1 MDNPQPYGKSWW
13 RSLDDVFSILLMVAI
28 AVVLAL
34 QVFCRFVL
42 NYSLGWTDE
51 LAGILFGWLIFFA
64 AATLLK
70 RQSHMGMRLIWGLSE
85 KGNQVLDVIVEVV
98 CGAFYVTILVGAW
111 DLLVQAQNFVTP
123 ALEIPGQVKYAI
135 IPVAAVYLVARTGI
149 RIWQVV
155 RGPRPDWLKE

>member
-1 MDNPQPYGKSWW
+1 M
-13 RSLDDVFSILLMVAI
+13 VTITVILS
-28 AVVLAL
+28 L

-64 AATLLK
+64 APTLLK

-85 KGNQVLDVIVEVV
+85 RGNQVLDVIVEVV
-98 CGAFYVTILVGAW
+98 CGAFYVAILVGAW

-123 ALEIPGQVKYAI
+123 ALEIPGQMKYAI
-135 IPVAAVYLVARTGI
+135 IPVAAAYLVVRTGI
-149 RIWQVV
+149 RIWQLI
-155 RGPRPDWLKE
+155 RGPKPNWLKE